1 MLLLEN
7 GKLWDLVVGQ
17 EIGAT
22 QLLWAPGKKLE
33 EEVRTEEGG
42 EDQCPTPTPTLAV
55 SFLTTQ
61 WGGDKKAQPP
71 SASEK
76 QKADG
81 HLCLS
86 GCEL

>member
-1 MLLLEN
+1 M
-7 GKLWDLVVGQ
+7 
-17 EIGAT
+17 
-22 QLLWAPGKKLE
+22 
-33 EEVRTEEGG
+33 RTEEGG
-42 EDQCPTPTPTLAV
+42 EDQCPTPTPTPAV

-71 SASEK
+71 LASEK
-76 QKADG
+76 QKAGG